1 MQARGNTVPKHNGKL
16 KFKTMARPKKVKEV
30 QEIQEVKTAVIETE
44 PTAPVTELP
53 DTETDFVAEVDEVGK
68 YANVEVKPGR
78 VLLEELNTGKAIP
91 PFIIVNALKVKQH
104 ADGTAT
110 VNGFIRNGKSIL
122 YKVIKKKV

>member
-1 MQARGNTVPKHNGKL
+1 
-16 KFKTMARPKKVKEV
+16 MARTKKVKD
-30 QEIQEVKTAVIETE
+30 VKDEFADLENSGLDKPFFPVETE

-53 DTETDFVAEVDEVGK
+53 DTEPEFISEIDEAGK
-68 YANVEVKPGR
+68 YAGVEVKPGR

-122 YKVIKKKV
+122 YKVIKKKVQ